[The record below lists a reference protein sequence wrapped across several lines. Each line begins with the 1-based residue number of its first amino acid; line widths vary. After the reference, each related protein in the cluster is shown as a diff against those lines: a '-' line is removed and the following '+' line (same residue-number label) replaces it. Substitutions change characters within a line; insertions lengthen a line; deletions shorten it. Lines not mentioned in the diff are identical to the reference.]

1 MKTILIV
8 EDDFHIQD
16 IYRMAFLKTGN
27 YSVETASDGQ
37 EALVKLR
44 AHVYDLILLDI
55 MLPKV
60 TGIDVLRAMRSPS
73 SPTRDTPIILITNL
87 GQEDIIKE
95 AFKIGADGYL
105 IKAQFTPN
113 DVVAEVD
120 AFFEQMAQIK
130 EQPTPAQQSSPA
142 AAASVLGNDENT
154 APAQPTPVMTP
165 AASQPVNEQNS
176 TTTALSGNKSSSD
189 SDQTVSSNPMGQN
202 MPNDTPVPPPESAGE
217 NLPGDG
223 KADINPGKTSA

>member
-1 MKTILIV
+1 MTGGINMKTILIV

-16 IYRMAFLKTGN
+16 IYRMTFLKTGK
-27 YSVETASDGQ
+27 YSIETASDGQ

-44 AHVYDLILLDI
+44 AHVYDLILLDV

-60 TGIDVLRAMRSPS
+60 TGIDVLRAMRSPG

-105 IKAQFTPN
+105 IKAQFTPL

-120 AFFEQMAQIK
+120 AFFEQL
-130 EQPTPAQQSSPA
+130 EQTRQASTAIPGAEPVINNPTVAPTNQTTGSENSGINPLNQPVTT
-142 AAASVLGNDENT
+142 ASQTD
-154 APAQPTPVMTP
+154 P
-165 AASQPVNEQNS
+165 AASNQQP
-176 TTTALSGNKSSSD
+176 
-189 SDQTVSSNPMGQN
+189 
-202 MPNDTPVPPPESAGE
+202 AGS
-217 NLPGDG
+217 NLPEQTN
-223 KADINPGKTSA
+223 K

>member
-142 AAASVLGNDENT
+142 AASVLGNDENT
-154 APAQPTPVMTP
+154 APTQPTPVMTP

-223 KADINPGKTSA
+223 KADISPGKTSV

>member
-142 AAASVLGNDENT
+142 AASVLGNDENT

-223 KADINPGKTSA
+223 KADISPGKTSV

>member
-16 IYRMAFLKTGN
+16 IYKMAFIKTGK
-27 YSVETASDGQ
+27 YTIETASDGQ

-44 AHVYDLILLDI
+44 AHVYDLILLDV

-60 TGIDVLRAMRSPS
+60 TGIDVLRAMRSPN
-73 SPTRDTPIILITNL
+73 SPTNNTPIILITNL

-105 IKAQFTPN
+105 IKAQFTPQ

-120 AFFEQMAQIK
+120 AFFEQMEQLKQSTPSTGSSGQPSVNQTPSAAPTNQSPPGQTVPASGPLNAQTSDATNSSS
-130 EQPTPAQQSSPA
+130 PTEPQTQQST
-142 AAASVLGNDENT
+142 GN
-154 APAQPTPVMTP
+154 
-165 AASQPVNEQNS
+165 VN
-176 TTTALSGNKSSSD
+176 
-189 SDQTVSSNPMGQN
+189 SNPT
-202 MPNDTPVPPPESAGE
+202 D
-217 NLPGDG
+217 
-223 KADINPGKTSA
+223 

>member
-105 IKAQFTPN
+105 IKAQFTPQ
-113 DVVAEVD
+113 DVVTEVD
-120 AFFEQMAQIK
+120 AFFEQM
-130 EQPTPAQQSSPA
+130 EQLKQTQQAQQTN
-142 AAASVLGNDENT
+142 AASQQ
-154 APAQPTPVMTP
+154 ASPSTP
-165 AASQPVNEQNS
+165 AA
-176 TTTALSGNKSSSD
+176 
-189 SDQTVSSNPMGQN
+189 
-202 MPNDTPVPPPESAGE
+202 PP
-217 NLPGDG
+217 D
-223 KADINPGKTSA
+223 TSATADTDKVSD

>member
-142 AAASVLGNDENT
+142 AASVLGNDENT

-223 KADINPGKTSA
+223 KADISPGKTSA